1 MFAGTVI
8 QVISGVGAPVPSV
21 FTVLALLTRVGSAG
35 LAVAIAVRTDL
46 RDEMR
51 SLAFG
56 LVAVSGATML
66 GGMAI
71 TAPADHSIL
80 PGVQLALA
88 NGLFVVGGF
97 GWARFL
103 VTFPVPL
110 RPADLHRAAM
120 APVDIGLP
128 GLRAVKLGKV
138 TGLEALVGA
147 LQRDRSWRWAWL
159 TAGGITTVLSL
170 AAFAPATRS
179 TAISAGGTA
188 LIWIVSCLLGGTTLA
203 AILPALTLHRCDRE
217 DRRRLLWLLA
227 GIVAALYA
235 FFLGGVLLMAYV
247 VSVGVDHEIPI
258 LFAAAISLSPLPFLL
273 FLIALIGA
281 ALVGG
286 ALDPG
291 LALRRAMIV
300 SSLGAFG
307 LFLFAVVESA
317 LSDTLL
323 AGLGAPPGLGSW
335 VAAGTAAVAL
345 RPLQRW
351 IDSLLSRHFPEDPGT
366 GTEGAP

>member
-1 MFAGTVI
+1 
-8 QVISGVGAPVPSV
+8 
-21 FTVLALLTRVGSAG
+21 
-35 LAVAIAVRTDL
+35 
-46 RDEMR
+46 
-51 SLAFG
+51 
-56 LVAVSGATML
+56 
-66 GGMAI
+66 
-71 TAPADHSIL
+71 
-80 PGVQLALA
+80 
-88 NGLFVVGGF
+88 
-97 GWARFL
+97 
-103 VTFPVPL
+103 
-110 RPADLHRAAM
+110 
-120 APVDIGLP
+120 
-128 GLRAVKLGKV
+128 
-138 TGLEALVGA
+138 
-147 LQRDRSWRWAWL
+147 WL

-323 AGLGAPPGLGSW
+323 AGLGAP
-335 VAAGTAAVAL
+335 
-345 RPLQRW
+345 
-351 IDSLLSRHFPEDPGT
+351 
-366 GTEGAP
+366 